1 MAKKQM
7 NRRRFIGSTAA
18 GLVSAGFALPKL
30 KAAPLSLQ
38 SGNGIKIRTLGNT
51 GLQIPVV
58 SFGVMNSDSP
68 DLLNQ
73 ALDMGITHLDTAH
86 VYIRGRSEE
95 VIGEVVSK
103 RGARDKVIIG
113 TKMRFN
119 SDRETGQFVSE
130 GNSRAPGATEENLRE
145 QLALSLQRLQT
156 DYVDI
161 LYIHSCNN
169 AAMASYEPL
178 LNAFVKVKKEGKAR
192 FLGTSTHSNEPEVIR
207 ATADAGVFD
216 VVLTAF
222 NFVQDHRE
230 EVKKAIAY
238 AAGKGLGVVAMKTQG
253 GARYQRENEVNH
265 SAALKWVLQD
275 ENVCTSIPG
284 MTTYD
289 QLETNMKT
297 MSDLAMTTKEMADI
311 SRGQSLKGILYCQ
324 SCQACLSTCRGNA
337 AVPDLI
343 RAYMYKE
350 GYRNP
355 IQARQ
360 TIAELPAGKGLDA
373 CTSCSS
379 CTAVCRT
386 GIDIPERIRGLIAA
400 NLHLG

>member
-1 MAKKQM
+1 MDQ
-7 NRRRFIGSTAA
+7 
-18 GLVSAGFALPKL
+18 
-30 KAAPLSLQ
+30 
-38 SGNGIKIRTLGNT
+38 GNGHKILSRTLGKT
-51 GLQIPVV
+51 GLKIPIV
-58 SFGVMNSDSP
+58 SYGVMNSDSP

-73 ALDMGITHLDTAH
+73 ALEMGITHLDTAH

-103 RGARDKVIIG
+103 RGGRDKLVIG

-119 SDRETGQFVSE
+119 SDRETGQFTSE

-145 QLALSLQRLQT
+145 QLDLSLKRLKT

-169 AAMASYEPL
+169 AAMVNYEPL

-192 FLGTSTHSNEPEVIR
+192 FLGTSTHSHEPEVIR
-207 ATADAGVFD
+207 ATTDAGVFD
-216 VVLTAF
+216 VVLTAY

-275 ENVCTSIPG
+275 ENVSTSIPG
-284 MTTYD
+284 MTAFE

-297 MSDLAMTTKEMADI
+297 MSDLAMSAQEMADI
-311 SRGQSLKGILYCQ
+311 SRGQSMKGILYCQ
-324 SCQACLSTCRGNA
+324 SCQACLSTCRGSA
-337 AVPDLI
+337 SVPDLI

-360 TIAELPAGKGLDA
+360 TIADLPPGKGLDA
-373 CTSCSS
+373 CLTCAS
-379 CTAVCRT
+379 CTAKCRT
-386 GIDIPERIRGLIAA
+386 GIDIPERIRGLIADD
-400 NLHLG
+400 LHMG